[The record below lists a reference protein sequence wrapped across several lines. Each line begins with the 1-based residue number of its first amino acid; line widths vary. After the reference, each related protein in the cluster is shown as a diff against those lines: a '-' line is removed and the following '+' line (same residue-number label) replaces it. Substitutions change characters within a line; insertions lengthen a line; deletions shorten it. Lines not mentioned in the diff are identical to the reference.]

1 MFFIVG
7 NKVYYNRFN
16 EELKVFQEV
25 TLVKEADGRTHL
37 KPLKTG
43 LKEKPANRRICL
55 ASEVV
60 AQLGVLAKAEEA
72 EVASGATNAQSAS
85 SDAEATAEAAAE
97 GNSKAGK

>member
-25 TLVKEADGRTHL
+25 TLVKGADGLTRL

-55 ASEVV
+55 TSEVV
-60 AQLGVLAKAEEA
+60 AQLGARAKAEESA
-72 EVASGATNAQSAS
+72 PGATSTQGALSGAGAA
-85 SDAEATAEAAAE
+85 ATATANAGNLKE
-97 GNSKAGK
+97 GK

>member
-25 TLVKEADGRTHL
+25 TLVKGADGLTRL

-55 ASEVV
+55 TSEVV
-60 AQLGVLAKAEEA
+60 AQLGALAKAEESA
-72 EVASGATNAQSAS
+72 PGATGTQGALSGAAS
-85 SDAEATAEAAAE
+85 TAAANA
-97 GNSKAGK
+97 GNPKAGK

>member
-16 EELKVFQEV
+16 EELRVFQEV
-25 TLVKEADGRTHL
+25 VLVKEADGRTRL

-60 AQLGVLAKAEEA
+60 AQLGVLAKAEDIP
-72 EVASGATNAQSAS
+72 GATNAQGAS
-85 SDAEATAEAAAE
+85 EGAATADA
-97 GNSKAGK
+97 GNSKASK

>member
-60 AQLGVLAKAEEA
+60 AQLGVLAKAED
-72 EVASGATNAQSAS
+72 ASGATNAQSAS
-85 SDAEATAEAAAE
+85 SDAAAAAA
-97 GNSKAGK
+97 GNSKASK

>member
-25 TLVKEADGRTHL
+25 TLVKETDGRARL

-60 AQLGVLAKAEEA
+60 AQLGVLAKVEDAA
-72 EVASGATNAQSAS
+72 GATNAQSAS
-85 SDAEATAEAAAE
+85 SGAATADA
-97 GNSKAGK
+97 GNSKASK

>member
-7 NKVYYNRFN
+7 NKVYCNRFN

-25 TLVKEADGRTHL
+25 TLVKGADGLTRL

-55 ASEVV
+55 TSEVV
-60 AQLGVLAKAEEA
+60 AQLGALAKAEESA
-72 EVASGATNAQSAS
+72 PGATSTQGASSGAGTTST
-85 SDAEATAEAAAE
+85 ATANA
-97 GNSKAGK
+97 GNPKAGK

>member
-25 TLVKEADGRTHL
+25 TLVKGADGLTRL

-55 ASEVV
+55 TSEVV
-60 AQLGVLAKAEEA
+60 AQLGALAKAEKSA
-72 EVASGATNAQSAS
+72 PGATSTQGALSGAGAA
-85 SDAEATAEAAAE
+85 ATATANAGNLKE
-97 GNSKAGK
+97 GK

>member
-7 NKVYYNRFN
+7 NKVYCNRFN

-25 TLVKEADGRTHL
+25 TLVKGADGLTRL

-55 ASEVV
+55 TSEVV
-60 AQLGVLAKAEEA
+60 AQLGTLAKAEKSA
-72 EVASGATNAQSAS
+72 PGATSPQGALSGAGAA
-85 SDAEATAEAAAE
+85 ATAVANAGNPKE
-97 GNSKAGK
+97 GK